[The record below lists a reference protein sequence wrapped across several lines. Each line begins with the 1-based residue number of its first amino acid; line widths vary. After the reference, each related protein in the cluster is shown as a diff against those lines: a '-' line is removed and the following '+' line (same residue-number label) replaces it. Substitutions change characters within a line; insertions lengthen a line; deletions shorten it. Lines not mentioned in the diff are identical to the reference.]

1 MITAVNS
8 INNNQNYVNFEGRKF
23 KAKKVKKAF
32 KKLPYKLGMK
42 KTFWERLIG
51 KKTLFEKISDFFT
64 RKTRTVKKNSK
75 VVLTETEPEKDG
87 LFKVLAKDFAKRVKR
102 TDEILNS

>member
-23 KAKKVKKAF
+23 NMKRFKRRF
-32 KKLPYKLGMK
+32 KKNVKELPYTLGLKKK
-42 KTFWERLIG
+42 KTFLEKLFDFFS
-51 KKTLFEKISDFFT
+51 KKTKSSH
-64 RKTRTVKKNSK
+64 N
-75 VVLTETEPEKDG
+75 VLTETEPKKDG
-87 LFKVLAKDFAKRVKR
+87 LFTVLAKDLAERVKK

>member
-8 INNNQNYVNFEGRKF
+8 INNNQNYVNFEGKKF
-23 KAKKVKKAF
+23 KMNRF
-32 KKLPYKLGMK
+32 KKRFRKSLNELPYKLGIKKK
-42 KTFWERLIG
+42 KTFW
-51 KKTLFEKISDFFT
+51 EKISDFFSK
-64 RKTRTVKKNSK
+64 KTKPSQKNSK
-75 VVLTETEPEKDG
+75 NVLAETEPKKDG